1 MSDLFYVNQRTG
13 DFGEQADLTIVDI
26 NDLLRI
32 LSVHDT
38 SLTREDLVQNIAG
51 MTGMQRIKFTEKFGK
66 PVKRVV
72 AQKHL
77 AA

>member
-13 DFGEQADLTIVDI
+13 DFGEQDDLTIVDI

-32 LSVHDT
+32 LAVHDT
-38 SLTREDLVQNIAG
+38 SLTREDLVQNIAS

-66 PVKRVV
+66 PVKRIY
-72 AQKHL
+72 AQKHV